1 MFLVKKISVVIVVL
15 ICFLACSQESF
26 IKLQKKAQ
34 EQENDG
40 SKRPSYVDSD
50 YEVFSETIFL
60 QNMVYQ
66 PIEERN
72 AFFQLTKDGDDS
84 FNPETS
90 VILLNEP
97 SDNNEKNPPL
107 YQNDPNNNANN
118 EKNPPLYQNDPNNN
132 ANNEKNPPLYQNDPN
147 NNANNEKSP
156 FLYKP
161 KRKAKNPKLIEYS
174 QQDFYPL
181 KNGDI
186 MMSKEGD
193 QWLIEIKSKALK
205 RFLKDQND
213 KDRQI
218 QTFTFNDT
226 KTQIAQF
233 KGKISSY
240 VYTTNDSDLS
250 LRPFYESFLLE
261 KKSDDLYMVDK
272 ALDAIEVSKCQM
284 VLKKHSTDKLDSQH
298 KAISIDLDFKK
309 ERFKSDTE
317 LFLECQS

>member
-1 MFLVKKISVVIVVL
+1 MFLVKKIGVVVVVL
-15 ICFLACSQESF
+15 IGFLACSQERF
-26 IKLQKKAQ
+26 IQLQKKAQ

-60 QNMVYQ
+60 QNMVHQ
-66 PIEERN
+66 PIKERD
-72 AFFQLTKDGDDS
+72 AFAQLTKNEDDS
-84 FNPETS
+84 FSPETS
-90 VILLNEP
+90 VILLDEP
-97 SDNNEKNPPL
+97 SDNDTKSPPL
-107 YQNDPNNNANN
+107 NQNESNNNTANN
-118 EKNPPLYQNDPNNN
+118 DTKN
-132 ANNEKNPPLYQNDPN
+132 
-147 NNANNEKSP
+147 P

-161 KRKAKNPKLIEYS
+161 KRKTKDPKLIEYS
-174 QQDFYPL
+174 QQNFYPL
-181 KNGDI
+181 KDGDI
-186 MMSKEGD
+186 VMSKEGD

-240 VYTTNDSDLS
+240 VYTTNNSNLS

-261 KKSDDLYMVDK
+261 KKSDDFYMIGAIGDK
-272 ALDAIEVSKCQM
+272 ALDAIEIQKCQM

-309 ERFKSDTE
+309 EHFKSDTE

>member
-1 MFLVKKISVVIVVL
+1 MFLVKKIGVVVVVL
-15 ICFLACSQESF
+15 IGFLACSQERF
-26 IKLQKKAQ
+26 IQLQKKAQ

-60 QNMVYQ
+60 QNMVHQ
-66 PIEERN
+66 PIKERD
-72 AFFQLTKDGDDS
+72 AFAQPTKDEDDS

-97 SDNNEKNPPL
+97 SDNDTKNPPL
-107 YQNDPNNNANN
+107 NQNESSNNTANN
-118 EKNPPLYQNDPNNN
+118 DIKN
-132 ANNEKNPPLYQNDPN
+132 
-147 NNANNEKSP
+147 P

-161 KRKAKNPKLIEYS
+161 KRKTKNPKLIEYS
-174 QQDFYPL
+174 QQNFYPL
-181 KNGDI
+181 KDGDI
-186 MMSKEGD
+186 VMSKEGD
-193 QWLIEIKSKALK
+193 QWLIEIKSKSLK

-240 VYTTNDSDLS
+240 VYTTNNSDLS

-261 KKSDDLYMVDK
+261 KKSDDFYMIGAIGDK
-272 ALDAIEVSKCQM
+272 ALDAIEIQKCQM

>member
-1 MFLVKKISVVIVVL
+1 MIL

-26 IKLQKKAQ
+26 IKMQKKAQ

-72 AFFQLTKDGDDS
+72 AFFQLTKDEDNS

-97 SDNNEKNPPL
+97 SDNDIKNPLSYP
-107 YQNDPNNNANN
+107 NDPNNN
-118 EKNPPLYQNDPNNN
+118 ED
-132 ANNEKNPPLYQNDPN
+132 
-147 NNANNEKSP
+147 NANNEKSP

-161 KRKAKNPKLIEYS
+161 KRKTKNPKLIEYS

-181 KNGDI
+181 KDGDI

-193 QWLIEIKSKALK
+193 QWLVEIKSKALK

-261 KKSDDLYMVDK
+261 KKSDDFYTIGAIGDK
-272 ALDAIEVSKCQM
+272 ALDAIEISKCQM

>member
-1 MFLVKKISVVIVVL
+1 MFLVKKIGVVIVVL
-15 ICFLACSQESF
+15 IGFLACSQERF
-26 IKLQKKAQ
+26 IQLQKKAQ

-60 QNMVYQ
+60 QNMVHQ
-66 PIEERN
+66 PMEERDSF
-72 AFFQLTKDGDDS
+72 AQLTKDEDDS

-118 EKNPPLYQNDPNNN
+118 EKNP
-132 ANNEKNPPLYQNDPN
+132 
-147 NNANNEKSP
+147 

-161 KRKAKNPKLIEYS
+161 KRKTKNPKLIEYS
-174 QQDFYPL
+174 QQNFYPL
-181 KNGDI
+181 KDGDI

-261 KKSDDLYMVDK
+261 KKSDDLYTIGAIGDK
-272 ALDAIEVSKCQM
+272 ALDAIEISKCQM

>member
-1 MFLVKKISVVIVVL
+1 MVL
-15 ICFLACSQESF
+15 IGFLACSQERF
-26 IKLQKKAQ
+26 IQLQKKAQ

-60 QNMVYQ
+60 QNMVHHPIKERDAFVQ
-66 PIEERN
+66 P
-72 AFFQLTKDGDDS
+72 TKNEDDS
-84 FNPETS
+84 FSPETS
-90 VILLNEP
+90 VILLDEP
-97 SDNNEKNPPL
+97 SDNDTKNPPL
-107 YQNDPNNNANN
+107 NQNESNNNTANN
-118 EKNPPLYQNDPNNN
+118 DTKN
-132 ANNEKNPPLYQNDPN
+132 
-147 NNANNEKSP
+147 P

-161 KRKAKNPKLIEYS
+161 KRKTKDPKLIEYS
-174 QQDFYPL
+174 QQNFYPL
-181 KNGDI
+181 KDGDI

-193 QWLIEIKSKALK
+193 QWLIEIKSKSLK

-240 VYTTNDSDLS
+240 VYTTNNSNLS
-250 LRPFYESFLLE
+250 LRPFYKSFLLE
-261 KKSDDLYMVDK
+261 KKSDDFYMIGAIGDK
-272 ALDAIEVSKCQM
+272 ALDAIEIHKCQM

>member
-1 MFLVKKISVVIVVL
+1 MVL
-15 ICFLACSQESF
+15 IGFLACSQERF
-26 IKLQKKAQ
+26 IQLQKKAQ

-60 QNMVYQ
+60 QNMVHQ
-66 PIEERN
+66 PIKERD
-72 AFFQLTKDGDDS
+72 AFVQPTKDEDDS

-90 VILLNEP
+90 VILLDEP
-97 SDNNEKNPPL
+97 SDNDTKNPPL
-107 YQNDPNNNANN
+107 NQNESNNNTANN
-118 EKNPPLYQNDPNNN
+118 DTKN
-132 ANNEKNPPLYQNDPN
+132 
-147 NNANNEKSP
+147 P

-161 KRKAKNPKLIEYS
+161 KRKTKDPKLIEYS
-174 QQDFYPL
+174 QQNFYPL
-181 KNGDI
+181 KDGDI
-186 MMSKEGD
+186 VMSKEGD

-240 VYTTNDSDLS
+240 VYTTNNSNLS

-261 KKSDDLYMVDK
+261 KKSDDFYMIGAIGDK
-272 ALDAIEVSKCQM
+272 ALDAIEIHKCQI

>member
-1 MFLVKKISVVIVVL
+1 MFLVKKIGVVIVVL
-15 ICFLACSQESF
+15 ICFLACSQERF

-66 PIEERN
+66 PMEERDSF
-72 AFFQLTKDGDDS
+72 AKLTKDEDNS

-97 SDNNEKNPPL
+97 SD
-107 YQNDPNNNANN
+107 
-118 EKNPPLYQNDPNNN
+118 
-132 ANNEKNPPLYQNDPN
+132 NNEKNPPLYQNDPN

-181 KNGDI
+181 KDGDI
-186 MMSKEGD
+186 VMSKEGD
-193 QWLIEIKSKALK
+193 QWLVEIKSKALK

-272 ALDAIEVSKCQM
+272 ALDAIEISKCQM

-317 LFLECQS
+317 LFLECLKES

>member
-1 MFLVKKISVVIVVL
+1 MFLVKKIGVVILVL
-15 ICFLACSQESF
+15 ICFLACSQERF

-66 PIEERN
+66 PIEEKDSF
-72 AFFQLTKDGDDS
+72 AQLTKDENDS

-97 SDNNEKNPPL
+97 SDNDTKNPPL
-107 YQNDPNNNANN
+107 YPNESHNNTNNANN
-118 EKNPPLYQNDPNNN
+118 DTKN
-132 ANNEKNPPLYQNDPN
+132 
-147 NNANNEKSP
+147 P

-186 MMSKEGD
+186 IMSKQGD

-261 KKSDDLYMVDK
+261 KKSDDLYMIGDK
-272 ALDAIEVSKCQM
+272 ALDTIEISKCQM

>member
-1 MFLVKKISVVIVVL
+1 MFLVKKIGVVIMILV
-15 ICFLACSQESF
+15 CFLACSQESF
-26 IKLQKKAQ
+26 IKMQKKAQ

-72 AFFQLTKDGDDS
+72 AFFQLTKDEDNS
-84 FNPETS
+84 FNPENS

-97 SDNNEKNPPL
+97 SDNNEKNPPS
-107 YQNDPNNNANN
+107 YPNDPNNN
-118 EKNPPLYQNDPNNN
+118 DNN
-132 ANNEKNPPLYQNDPN
+132 ANNSQKN
-147 NNANNEKSP
+147 P

-161 KRKAKNPKLIEYS
+161 KRKTKNPKLIEYS

-186 MMSKEGD
+186 IMSKEGD
-193 QWLIEIKSKALK
+193 QWLIEIQSKALK

-261 KKSDDLYMVDK
+261 KKSDNVYTIENK
-272 ALDAIEVSKCQM
+272 ALDTMEISKCQM

>member
-1 MFLVKKISVVIVVL
+1 MFLVKKIGVVVVVL
-15 ICFLACSQESF
+15 IGFLACSQERF
-26 IKLQKKAQ
+26 IQLQKKAQ

-60 QNMVYQ
+60 QNMVHQ
-66 PIEERN
+66 PIKERD
-72 AFFQLTKDGDDS
+72 AFAQLTNNEDDS

-90 VILLNEP
+90 VILLDEP
-97 SDNNEKNPPL
+97 SDNDTKNPPL
-107 YQNDPNNNANN
+107 NQNESNNNTASNDT
-118 EKNPPLYQNDPNNN
+118 KN
-132 ANNEKNPPLYQNDPN
+132 
-147 NNANNEKSP
+147 P

-161 KRKAKNPKLIEYS
+161 KRKTKDPKLIEYS
-174 QQDFYPL
+174 QQNFYPL
-181 KNGDI
+181 KDVDI

-193 QWLIEIKSKALK
+193 QWLIKIKSKALK
-205 RFLKDQND
+205 RFLKDQNN

-233 KGKISSY
+233 NGKISSY
-240 VYTTNDSDLS
+240 VYTTNNSDLS
-250 LRPFYESFLLE
+250 LRSFYESFLLE
-261 KKSDDLYMVDK
+261 KKSDDLYTIGDK
-272 ALDAIEVSKCQM
+272 ALDAIEIQKCQM

>member
-1 MFLVKKISVVIVVL
+1 MFLVKKISVVIMIL
-15 ICFLACSQESF
+15 ICFLACSQERF

-40 SKRPSYVDSD
+40 SQRPSYVDSD

-66 PIEERN
+66 PTEERN

-84 FNPETS
+84 FNHETS

-97 SDNNEKNPPL
+97 SDNDTKNPPL
-107 YQNDPNNNANN
+107 YQNESNTNTANN
-118 EKNPPLYQNDPNNN
+118 DT
-132 ANNEKNPPLYQNDPN
+132 
-147 NNANNEKSP
+147 KSP

-161 KRKAKNPKLIEYS
+161 KRKTKNPKLIEYS
-174 QQDFYPL
+174 QQNFYPL
-181 KNGDI
+181 KDGDI
-186 MMSKEGD
+186 MISKEGD
-193 QWLIEIKSKALK
+193 QWLVEIKSKALK

-240 VYTTNDSDLS
+240 VYTTNNSDLS

-261 KKSDDLYMVDK
+261 KKSDDLYTIGNK
-272 ALDAIEVSKCQM
+272 ALDAIEISKCQM

-317 LFLECQS
+317 LFLECLKES

>member
-1 MFLVKKISVVIVVL
+1 MFLVKKIGVVVVVL
-15 ICFLACSQESF
+15 IGFLACSQERF
-26 IKLQKKAQ
+26 IQLQKKAQ

-60 QNMVYQ
+60 QNMVHHPVHH
-66 PIEERN
+66 PIKERD
-72 AFFQLTKDGDDS
+72 AFAQLTKDEDDS

-90 VILLNEP
+90 VILLDEP
-97 SDNNEKNPPL
+97 SNNDTKNPPL
-107 YQNDPNNNANN
+107 NQNESNDNTASNDT
-118 EKNPPLYQNDPNNN
+118 KN
-132 ANNEKNPPLYQNDPN
+132 
-147 NNANNEKSP
+147 P

-161 KRKAKNPKLIEYS
+161 KRKTKDPKLIEYS
-174 QQDFYPL
+174 QQNFYPL
-181 KNGDI
+181 KDGDI
-186 MMSKEGD
+186 VMSKEGD

-240 VYTTNDSDLS
+240 VYTTNNSNLS

-261 KKSDDLYMVDK
+261 KKSDDFYMIGAIGDK
-272 ALDAIEVSKCQM
+272 ALDAIGIQKCQM

>member
-1 MFLVKKISVVIVVL
+1 MFLVKKISVVVVVL
-15 ICFLACSQESF
+15 IGFLACSQERF

-66 PIEERN
+66 PMEERN
-72 AFFQLTKDGDDS
+72 ALAQLTKDGDDS

-97 SDNNEKNPPL
+97 SDNDTKNPPL
-107 YQNDPNNNANN
+107 YPNDPNNNANN
-118 EKNPPLYQNDPNNN
+118 EKN
-132 ANNEKNPPLYQNDPN
+132 
-147 NNANNEKSP
+147 P

-181 KNGDI
+181 KDGDI
-186 MMSKEGD
+186 IMSKEGD

-261 KKSDDLYMVDK
+261 KKSDDLYTIGDK

>member
-1 MFLVKKISVVIVVL
+1 MFLVKKIGVVVVVL
-15 ICFLACSQESF
+15 IGFLACSQERF
-26 IKLQKKAQ
+26 IQLQKKAQ

-60 QNMVYQ
+60 KNMVHQ
-66 PIEERN
+66 PIEERD
-72 AFFQLTKDGDDS
+72 AFAQLTKDGDDS

-97 SDNNEKNPPL
+97 SDNDTKNPPL
-107 YQNDPNNNANN
+107 NQNESNNNTASNDT
-118 EKNPPLYQNDPNNN
+118 KN
-132 ANNEKNPPLYQNDPN
+132 
-147 NNANNEKSP
+147 P

-161 KRKAKNPKLIEYS
+161 KRKTKDPKLIEYS
-174 QQDFYPL
+174 QQNFYPL
-181 KNGDI
+181 KDGDI
-186 MMSKEGD
+186 VMSKKGD

-240 VYTTNDSDLS
+240 VYTTNNSNLS

-261 KKSDDLYMVDK
+261 KKSDDFYMIGAIGDK
-272 ALDAIEVSKCQM
+272 ALDAIEIHKCQM

>member
-1 MFLVKKISVVIVVL
+1 MFLVKKIGVVVVVL
-15 ICFLACSQESF
+15 IGFLACSQERF
-26 IKLQKKAQ
+26 IQLQKKAQ

-60 QNMVYQ
+60 QNMVHQ
-66 PIEERN
+66 PMKERN
-72 AFFQLTKDGDDS
+72 AFAQLTKDGDDS

-90 VILLNEP
+90 VILLDEP
-97 SDNNEKNPPL
+97 SDNDTKNPPL
-107 YQNDPNNNANN
+107 NQNESNNNTASNDT
-118 EKNPPLYQNDPNNN
+118 KN
-132 ANNEKNPPLYQNDPN
+132 
-147 NNANNEKSP
+147 P

-161 KRKAKNPKLIEYS
+161 KRKTKDPKLIEYS
-174 QQDFYPL
+174 QQNFYPL
-181 KNGDI
+181 KDGDI
-186 MMSKEGD
+186 MMSKKGD

-233 KGKISSY
+233 KGRISSY
-240 VYTTNDSDLS
+240 VYTTNNSNLS

-261 KKSDDLYMVDK
+261 KKSDDFYTIGAIGDK
-272 ALDAIEVSKCQM
+272 ALDAIEIQKCQM

>member
-1 MFLVKKISVVIVVL
+1 MIL

-66 PIEERN
+66 PTNERN
-72 AFFQLTKDGDDS
+72 AFFQLTKDEDNS

-97 SDNNEKNPPL
+97 SDNDTKNPPL
-107 YQNDPNNNANN
+107 YQNESNNNNANN
-118 EKNPPLYQNDPNNN
+118 DTKNPFP
-132 ANNEKNPPLYQNDPN
+132 
-147 NNANNEKSP
+147 
-156 FLYKP
+156 YK

-181 KNGDI
+181 KDGDI
-186 MMSKEGD
+186 IMSKEED

-261 KKSDDLYMVDK
+261 KKSDDFYTIGAIGDK
-272 ALDAIEVSKCQM
+272 ALDTIEVSKCQM

-317 LFLECQS
+317 LFLECLKES

>member
-1 MFLVKKISVVIVVL
+1 MFLVKKIGVVVVVL
-15 ICFLACSQESF
+15 IGFLACSQERF
-26 IKLQKKAQ
+26 IQLQKKAQ

-50 YEVFSETIFL
+50 HEVFSETIFL
-60 QNMVYQ
+60 QNMVHQ
-66 PIEERN
+66 PIKERD
-72 AFFQLTKDGDDS
+72 AFAQLTKDGDDS

-97 SDNNEKNPPL
+97 SDSDTKN
-107 YQNDPNNNANN
+107 
-118 EKNPPLYQNDPNNN
+118 
-132 ANNEKNPPLYQNDPN
+132 
-147 NNANNEKSP
+147 P

-161 KRKAKNPKLIEYS
+161 KRKTKDPKLIEYS
-174 QQDFYPL
+174 QQNFYPL
-181 KNGDI
+181 KDGDI

-240 VYTTNDSDLS
+240 VYTTNNSNLS

-261 KKSDDLYMVDK
+261 KKSDDLYTIGAIGDK
-272 ALDAIEVSKCQM
+272 ALDAIEIQKCQM

>member
-1 MFLVKKISVVIVVL
+1 MFLVKKIGVVVVVL
-15 ICFLACSQESF
+15 IGFLACSQERF
-26 IKLQKKAQ
+26 IQLQKKAQ

-60 QNMVYQ
+60 QNMVHQ
-66 PIEERN
+66 PIKERD
-72 AFFQLTKDGDDS
+72 AFAQLTKDEDDS

-90 VILLNEP
+90 VILLDEP
-97 SDNNEKNPPL
+97 SDNDTKNPPL
-107 YQNDPNNNANN
+107 NQNESSNNTASNDA
-118 EKNPPLYQNDPNNN
+118 KN
-132 ANNEKNPPLYQNDPN
+132 
-147 NNANNEKSP
+147 P

-161 KRKAKNPKLIEYS
+161 KRKTKDPKLIEYS
-174 QQDFYPL
+174 QQNFYPL
-181 KNGDI
+181 KDGDI
-186 MMSKEGD
+186 VMSKEGD

-240 VYTTNDSDLS
+240 VYTTNNSDLS

-261 KKSDDLYMVDK
+261 KKSDDFYMIGAIGDK
-272 ALDAIEVSKCQM
+272 ALDAIEIQKCQM

>member
-1 MFLVKKISVVIVVL
+1 MFLVKKIGVVIMILV
-15 ICFLACSQESF
+15 CFLACSQESF

-50 YEVFSETIFL
+50 HEVFSETIFL

-72 AFFQLTKDGDDS
+72 AFFQLTKDEDNS

-97 SDNNEKNPPL
+97 SDNNEKNPLSYP
-107 YQNDPNNNANN
+107 NDPHNNDDNANN
-118 EKNPPLYQNDPNNN
+118 DTKN
-132 ANNEKNPPLYQNDPN
+132 
-147 NNANNEKSP
+147 P

-161 KRKAKNPKLIEYS
+161 KRKTKNPKLIEYS

-193 QWLIEIKSKALK
+193 QWLIEIQSKALK

-240 VYTTNDSDLS
+240 VYTTNNSGLS

-261 KKSDDLYMVDK
+261 KKSDNVYTIENK
-272 ALDAIEVSKCQM
+272 ALDTMEISKCQM

-317 LFLECQS
+317 LFLECLKES

>member
-1 MFLVKKISVVIVVL
+1 M
-15 ICFLACSQESF
+15 
-26 IKLQKKAQ
+26 QKKAQ

-72 AFFQLTKDGDDS
+72 AFFQLTKDEDNS
-84 FNPETS
+84 FNPENS

-97 SDNNEKNPPL
+97 SDNSETLYPNESHNNTNNTNNDTKN
-107 YQNDPNNNANN
+107 
-118 EKNPPLYQNDPNNN
+118 
-132 ANNEKNPPLYQNDPN
+132 
-147 NNANNEKSP
+147 P

-161 KRKAKNPKLIEYS
+161 KRKTKNPKLIEYS

-186 MMSKEGD
+186 IMSKEGD
-193 QWLIEIKSKALK
+193 QWLIKIQSKALK

-240 VYTTNDSDLS
+240 VYTTNNSDLS

-261 KKSDDLYMVDK
+261 KKSDNVYTIENK
-272 ALDAIEVSKCQM
+272 ALDTMEISKCQM

>member
-1 MFLVKKISVVIVVL
+1 MIL
-15 ICFLACSQESF
+15 ICFLACSQERF

-40 SKRPSYVDSD
+40 SQRPSYVDSD
-50 YEVFSETIFL
+50 HEVFSETIFL

-72 AFFQLTKDGDDS
+72 AFFQLTKDEDNS

-97 SDNNEKNPPL
+97 SDNDTKNPPL
-107 YQNDPNNNANN
+107 YQNESNNNTANN
-118 EKNPPLYQNDPNNN
+118 DT
-132 ANNEKNPPLYQNDPN
+132 
-147 NNANNEKSP
+147 KSP

-161 KRKAKNPKLIEYS
+161 KRKTKNPKLIEYS
-174 QQDFYPL
+174 QQNFYPL
-181 KNGDI
+181 KDGDI

-193 QWLIEIKSKALK
+193 QWSIEIKSKALK

-261 KKSDDLYMVDK
+261 KKSDDFYTIGAIGDK
-272 ALDAIEVSKCQM
+272 ALDAIKISKCQM

>member
-1 MFLVKKISVVIVVL
+1 MFLVKKIGVVVVVL
-15 ICFLACSQESF
+15 IGFLACSQERF
-26 IKLQKKAQ
+26 IPVAKKAQ

-60 QNMVYQ
+60 QNMVHQ
-66 PIEERN
+66 PIKERD
-72 AFFQLTKDGDDS
+72 AFAQLTKDEDDS

-97 SDNNEKNPPL
+97 SDNDTKNPPL
-107 YQNDPNNNANN
+107 NQNESNNSAANN
-118 EKNPPLYQNDPNNN
+118 DTKN
-132 ANNEKNPPLYQNDPN
+132 
-147 NNANNEKSP
+147 P

-161 KRKAKNPKLIEYS
+161 KRKTKDPKLIEYS
-174 QQDFYPL
+174 QQNFYPL
-181 KNGDI
+181 KDGDI

-193 QWLIEIKSKALK
+193 QWLIKIKSKALK

-240 VYTTNDSDLS
+240 VYTTNNSDLS

-261 KKSDDLYMVDK
+261 KKSDDLYTIGAIGDK
-272 ALDAIEVSKCQM
+272 ALDAIEIQKCQM

>member
-1 MFLVKKISVVIVVL
+1 MIL
-15 ICFLACSQESF
+15 ICFLACSQERF

-40 SKRPSYVDSD
+40 SQRPSYVDSD

-72 AFFQLTKDGDDS
+72 AFFQLTKDEDNS

-97 SDNNEKNPPL
+97 SDNDTKNPPL
-107 YQNDPNNNANN
+107 YPNESHNNTNNANN
-118 EKNPPLYQNDPNNN
+118 DT
-132 ANNEKNPPLYQNDPN
+132 
-147 NNANNEKSP
+147 KSP

-193 QWLIEIKSKALK
+193 QWLVEIKSKALK

-261 KKSDDLYMVDK
+261 KKSDNVYTIVDK
-272 ALDAIEVSKCQM
+272 ALDTIEISKCQM

>member
-1 MFLVKKISVVIVVL
+1 MILV
-15 ICFLACSQESF
+15 CFLACSQESF

-72 AFFQLTKDGDDS
+72 AFFQLTKDEDDS
-84 FNPETS
+84 FNPENS

-97 SDNNEKNPPL
+97 SDNSETLYPNESHN
-107 YQNDPNNNANN
+107 NTNNANN
-118 EKNPPLYQNDPNNN
+118 DVKN
-132 ANNEKNPPLYQNDPN
+132 
-147 NNANNEKSP
+147 P

-161 KRKAKNPKLIEYS
+161 KRKTKNPKLIEYS

-186 MMSKEGD
+186 IMSKEGD
-193 QWLIEIKSKALK
+193 QWLIEIQSKALK

-261 KKSDDLYMVDK
+261 KKSDNVYTIENK

-317 LFLECQS
+317 LFLECLKES

>member
-1 MFLVKKISVVIVVL
+1 MIL
-15 ICFLACSQESF
+15 ICFLACSQERF

-50 YEVFSETIFL
+50 HEVFSETIFL
-60 QNMVYQ
+60 KNMVYQ
-66 PIEERN
+66 PTNERN
-72 AFFQLTKDGDDS
+72 AFFQLTKDGNDSFDPS

-107 YQNDPNNNANN
+107 NQNESNTNTANN
-118 EKNPPLYQNDPNNN
+118 DTKN
-132 ANNEKNPPLYQNDPN
+132 
-147 NNANNEKSP
+147 P
-156 FLYKP
+156 FLYK
-161 KRKAKNPKLIEYS
+161 KRKTKNPKLIEYS

-186 MMSKEGD
+186 IMSKEGD

-272 ALDAIEVSKCQM
+272 ALDAIEISKCQM

>member
-1 MFLVKKISVVIVVL
+1 MVL
-15 ICFLACSQESF
+15 IGFLACSQERF
-26 IKLQKKAQ
+26 IQLQKKAQ

-60 QNMVYQ
+60 QNMVHQ
-66 PIEERN
+66 PMEKRDSF
-72 AFFQLTKDGDDS
+72 AQLTNNEDDS

-97 SDNNEKNPPL
+97 SDNDTKNPPL
-107 YQNDPNNNANN
+107 NQNESNNNTANN
-118 EKNPPLYQNDPNNN
+118 DTKN
-132 ANNEKNPPLYQNDPN
+132 
-147 NNANNEKSP
+147 P

-161 KRKAKNPKLIEYS
+161 KRKTKDPKLIEYS
-174 QQDFYPL
+174 QQNFYPL
-181 KNGDI
+181 KDGDI

-193 QWLIEIKSKALK
+193 QWLIEIKSKSLK
-205 RFLKDQND
+205 RFLKDQNN

-240 VYTTNDSDLS
+240 VYTTNNSNLS

-261 KKSDDLYMVDK
+261 KKSDDFYTIGAIGDK
-272 ALDAIEVSKCQM
+272 ALDAIEIQKCQM

>member
-1 MFLVKKISVVIVVL
+1 MFLVKKIGVVIMIL
-15 ICFLACSQESF
+15 ICFLACSQERF

-40 SKRPSYVDSD
+40 SQRPSYVDSD

-72 AFFQLTKDGDDS
+72 AFFQLTKDEDNS

-107 YQNDPNNNANN
+107 YPNDPNNNANN
-118 EKNPPLYQNDPNNN
+118 EKNP
-132 ANNEKNPPLYQNDPN
+132 
-147 NNANNEKSP
+147 

-161 KRKAKNPKLIEYS
+161 KRKTKNPKLIEYS
-174 QQDFYPL
+174 QQNFYPL
-181 KNGDI
+181 KDGDI
-186 MMSKEGD
+186 IMSKEGD

-261 KKSDDLYMVDK
+261 KKSDDLYTIGDK
-272 ALDAIEVSKCQM
+272 ALDAIEISKCQM

>member
-1 MFLVKKISVVIVVL
+1 MFLVKKIGVVVVVL
-15 ICFLACSQESF
+15 IGFLACSQERF
-26 IKLQKKAQ
+26 IQLQKKAQ

-60 QNMVYQ
+60 QNMVHQ
-66 PIEERN
+66 PIKERD
-72 AFFQLTKDGDDS
+72 AFAQLTKDGDDS
-84 FNPETS
+84 FNPKTS
-90 VILLNEP
+90 VILLDEP
-97 SDNNEKNPPL
+97 NDNDTKN
-107 YQNDPNNNANN
+107 
-118 EKNPPLYQNDPNNN
+118 
-132 ANNEKNPPLYQNDPN
+132 
-147 NNANNEKSP
+147 P

-161 KRKAKNPKLIEYS
+161 KRKTKNPKLIEYS
-174 QQDFYPL
+174 QQNFYPL
-181 KNGDI
+181 KDGDI
-186 MMSKEGD
+186 VMSKEGD

-240 VYTTNDSDLS
+240 VYTTNNSNLS

-261 KKSDDLYMVDK
+261 KKSDDFYMIGAIGDK
-272 ALDAIEVSKCQM
+272 ALDAIEIQKCQM

>member
-1 MFLVKKISVVIVVL
+1 M
-15 ICFLACSQESF
+15 
-26 IKLQKKAQ
+26 QKKAQ

-60 QNMVYQ
+60 KNMVYQ
-66 PIEERN
+66 PTEERDSF
-72 AFFQLTKDGDDS
+72 AQLTKDEDDSFDPS

-97 SDNNEKNPPL
+97 SDNDTKNPL
-107 YQNDPNNNANN
+107 SYQNETNNNTANN
-118 EKNPPLYQNDPNNN
+118 DAKN
-132 ANNEKNPPLYQNDPN
+132 
-147 NNANNEKSP
+147 P

-161 KRKAKNPKLIEYS
+161 KRKTKNPKLIEYS
-174 QQDFYPL
+174 QQNFYPL
-181 KNGDI
+181 KDGDI

-205 RFLKDQND
+205 RFLKDQNN

-261 KKSDDLYMVDK
+261 KKSDDLYTIGDK
-272 ALDAIEVSKCQM
+272 ALDAIEISKCQM

>member
-1 MFLVKKISVVIVVL
+1 MFLVKKIGVVIMILV
-15 ICFLACSQESF
+15 CFLACSQESF

-72 AFFQLTKDGDDS
+72 AFFQLTKDEDDS
-84 FNPETS
+84 FNPENS

-97 SDNNEKNPPL
+97 SDNSETLYPNESHN
-107 YQNDPNNNANN
+107 NTNNANN
-118 EKNPPLYQNDPNNN
+118 DVKN
-132 ANNEKNPPLYQNDPN
+132 
-147 NNANNEKSP
+147 P

-161 KRKAKNPKLIEYS
+161 KRKTKNPKLIEYS

-186 MMSKEGD
+186 IMSKEGD
-193 QWLIEIKSKALK
+193 QWLIEIQSKALK

-261 KKSDDLYMVDK
+261 KKSDNVYTIENK

-309 ERFKSDTE
+309 EHFKSDTE
-317 LFLECQS
+317 LFLECLKES

>member
-1 MFLVKKISVVIVVL
+1 MFLVKKIGVVVVVL
-15 ICFLACSQESF
+15 IGFLACSQERF
-26 IKLQKKAQ
+26 IQLQKKAQ

-60 QNMVYQ
+60 QNMVHQ
-66 PIEERN
+66 PIKERD
-72 AFFQLTKDGDDS
+72 AFAQLTNNEDDS

-97 SDNNEKNPPL
+97 SDNDTKNPPL
-107 YQNDPNNNANN
+107 NQNESNNNTANN
-118 EKNPPLYQNDPNNN
+118 DTKN
-132 ANNEKNPPLYQNDPN
+132 
-147 NNANNEKSP
+147 P

-161 KRKAKNPKLIEYS
+161 KRKTKDPKLIEYS
-174 QQDFYPL
+174 QQNFYPL
-181 KNGDI
+181 KDGDI
-186 MMSKEGD
+186 IMSKEGD

-240 VYTTNDSDLS
+240 VYTTNNSNLS

-261 KKSDDLYMVDK
+261 KKSDDLYTIGDK
-272 ALDAIEVSKCQM
+272 ALDAIEIQKCQM

>member
-1 MFLVKKISVVIVVL
+1 MFLVKKIGVVVVVL
-15 ICFLACSQESF
+15 ICFLACSQERF

-60 QNMVYQ
+60 KNMVYQ
-66 PIEERN
+66 PIETIEERDSF
-72 AFFQLTKDGDDS
+72 AQLTKDENDS

-97 SDNNEKNPPL
+97 SDNDTKNPPL
-107 YQNDPNNNANN
+107 NQNESHNNTANN
-118 EKNPPLYQNDPNNN
+118 DTKN
-132 ANNEKNPPLYQNDPN
+132 
-147 NNANNEKSP
+147 P

-161 KRKAKNPKLIEYS
+161 KRKTKNPKLIEYS
-174 QQDFYPL
+174 QQNFYPL

-240 VYTTNDSDLS
+240 VYTTNNSDLS

-261 KKSDDLYMVDK
+261 KKSDDFYTIGAIGDK
-272 ALDAIEVSKCQM
+272 ALDAIEISKCQM

>member
-1 MFLVKKISVVIVVL
+1 MFLVKKISVVIMILV
-15 ICFLACSQESF
+15 CFLACSQERF

-50 YEVFSETIFL
+50 HEVFSETIFL

-66 PIEERN
+66 PMEERDSF
-72 AFFQLTKDGDDS
+72 AQLTKDENDS

-97 SDNNEKNPPL
+97 SDNDTKNPL
-107 YQNDPNNNANN
+107 LNQNESNTNTANN
-118 EKNPPLYQNDPNNN
+118 DTKN
-132 ANNEKNPPLYQNDPN
+132 
-147 NNANNEKSP
+147 P

-161 KRKAKNPKLIEYS
+161 KRKTKNPKLIEYS
-174 QQDFYPL
+174 QQNFYPL
-181 KNGDI
+181 KDGDI
-186 MMSKEGD
+186 VMSKEGD

-261 KKSDDLYMVDK
+261 KKSDDLYTIGDK
-272 ALDAIEVSKCQM
+272 ALDTIEVSKCQM

>member
-1 MFLVKKISVVIVVL
+1 MFLVKKISVVIMIL

-60 QNMVYQ
+60 QNMVHQ
-66 PIEERN
+66 PIKERD
-72 AFFQLTKDGDDS
+72 AFAQLTKDEDDS

-97 SDNNEKNPPL
+97 SDN
-107 YQNDPNNNANN
+107 DT
-118 EKNPPLYQNDPNNN
+118 
-132 ANNEKNPPLYQNDPN
+132 KNPPLYQNDPN

-161 KRKAKNPKLIEYS
+161 KRKTKNPKLIEYS
-174 QQDFYPL
+174 QQNFYPL
-181 KNGDI
+181 KDGDI
-186 MMSKEGD
+186 IMSKEGD
-193 QWLIEIKSKALK
+193 QWLVEIKSKALK
-205 RFLKDQND
+205 RFLKDQNN

-261 KKSDDLYMVDK
+261 KKSDDFYTIGAIGDK
-272 ALDAIEVSKCQM
+272 ALNTIEISKCQM

>member
-1 MFLVKKISVVIVVL
+1 MFLVKKIGVVVVVL
-15 ICFLACSQESF
+15 IGFLACSQERF
-26 IKLQKKAQ
+26 IQLQKKAQ

-60 QNMVYQ
+60 QNMVHQ
-66 PIEERN
+66 PIKERD
-72 AFFQLTKDGDDS
+72 AFAQLTKNEDDS

-97 SDNNEKNPPL
+97 SDNDTKNPPL
-107 YQNDPNNNANN
+107 NQNESNNNAASNDA
-118 EKNPPLYQNDPNNN
+118 KN
-132 ANNEKNPPLYQNDPN
+132 
-147 NNANNEKSP
+147 P

-161 KRKAKNPKLIEYS
+161 KRKTKDPKLIEYS
-174 QQDFYPL
+174 QQNFYPL
-181 KNGDI
+181 KDGDI

-240 VYTTNDSDLS
+240 VYTTNNSDLS

-261 KKSDDLYMVDK
+261 KKSDDFYMIGAHK
-272 ALDAIEVSKCQM
+272 ALDAIEIQKCQM

>member
-1 MFLVKKISVVIVVL
+1 MFLVKKIGVVVVVL
-15 ICFLACSQESF
+15 IGFLACSQERF
-26 IKLQKKAQ
+26 IQLQKKAQ

-66 PIEERN
+66 PIKERD
-72 AFFQLTKDGDDS
+72 AFAQLTKDEDDS

-97 SDNNEKNPPL
+97 NDNDAKNPPL
-107 YQNDPNNNANN
+107 NQNESNTNTANN
-118 EKNPPLYQNDPNNN
+118 DVKN
-132 ANNEKNPPLYQNDPN
+132 
-147 NNANNEKSP
+147 P

-161 KRKAKNPKLIEYS
+161 KRKTKDPKLIEYS
-174 QQDFYPL
+174 QQNFYPL
-181 KNGDI
+181 KDGDI
-186 MMSKEGD
+186 VMSKEGD

-240 VYTTNDSDLS
+240 VYTTNNSNLS

-261 KKSDDLYMVDK
+261 KKSDDFYMIGAIGDK
-272 ALDAIEVSKCQM
+272 ALDAIEIHKCQM

>member
-1 MFLVKKISVVIVVL
+1 MFLVKKIGVVVVVL
-15 ICFLACSQESF
+15 IGFLACSQERF
-26 IKLQKKAQ
+26 IQLQKKAQ

-60 QNMVYQ
+60 QNMVHQ
-66 PIEERN
+66 PIKERD
-72 AFFQLTKDGDDS
+72 AFIQPTKDGDDS
-84 FNPETS
+84 FSPETS

-97 SDNNEKNPPL
+97 SDNDTKN
-107 YQNDPNNNANN
+107 
-118 EKNPPLYQNDPNNN
+118 
-132 ANNEKNPPLYQNDPN
+132 
-147 NNANNEKSP
+147 P

-161 KRKAKNPKLIEYS
+161 KRKTKDPKLIEYS
-174 QQDFYPL
+174 QQNFYPL
-181 KNGDI
+181 KDGDI
-186 MMSKEGD
+186 VMSKEGN

-233 KGKISSY
+233 KGKIYSY
-240 VYTTNDSDLS
+240 VYTTNNSNLS
-250 LRPFYESFLLE
+250 LRSFYKSFLLE
-261 KKSDDLYMVDK
+261 KKSDDFYMIGAIGDK
-272 ALDAIEVSKCQM
+272 ALDAIEIQKCQM

>member
-1 MFLVKKISVVIVVL
+1 MFLVKKIGVVIMILV
-15 ICFLACSQESF
+15 CFLACSQESF
-26 IKLQKKAQ
+26 IKMQKKAQ

-72 AFFQLTKDGDDS
+72 AFFQLTKDEDNS

-97 SDNNEKNPPL
+97 SDNSEKNPPL
-107 YQNDPNNNANN
+107 YPNESDNNTNNANN
-118 EKNPPLYQNDPNNN
+118 DTKN
-132 ANNEKNPPLYQNDPN
+132 
-147 NNANNEKSP
+147 P

-161 KRKAKNPKLIEYS
+161 KRKTKNPKLIEYS

-181 KNGDI
+181 KNGDVI
-186 MMSKEGD
+186 MSKEGD
-193 QWLIEIKSKALK
+193 QWLIEIQSKALK

-240 VYTTNDSDLS
+240 VYTTNDSGLS

-261 KKSDDLYMVDK
+261 KKSDNVYTIENK
-272 ALDAIEVSKCQM
+272 ALDTIEISKCQM

-317 LFLECQS
+317 LFLECLKES

>member
-1 MFLVKKISVVIVVL
+1 MFLVKKIGVVVVVL
-15 ICFLACSQESF
+15 MCFLACSQERF

-72 AFFQLTKDGDDS
+72 AFFQLTNDEDNDPK
-84 FNPETS
+84 ETS

-97 SDNNEKNPPL
+97 SDNDTKNPPL

-118 EKNPPLYQNDPNNN
+118 K
-132 ANNEKNPPLYQNDPN
+132 
-147 NNANNEKSP
+147 KSP

-161 KRKAKNPKLIEYS
+161 KRKTKNPKLIEYS
-174 QQDFYPL
+174 QQNFYPL

-186 MMSKEGD
+186 IISKEGD
-193 QWLIEIKSKALK
+193 QWLVEIKSKALK

-272 ALDAIEVSKCQM
+272 ALDAIEISKCQM

>member
-1 MFLVKKISVVIVVL
+1 MVL
-15 ICFLACSQESF
+15 IGFLACSQERF
-26 IKLQKKAQ
+26 IQLQKKAQ

-60 QNMVYQ
+60 QNMVHQ
-66 PIEERN
+66 PIKERD
-72 AFFQLTKDGDDS
+72 AFAQLAKDEDDF

-97 SDNNEKNPPL
+97 SDNDTKNPPL
-107 YQNDPNNNANN
+107 NQNESNNNTASNDT
-118 EKNPPLYQNDPNNN
+118 KN
-132 ANNEKNPPLYQNDPN
+132 
-147 NNANNEKSP
+147 P

-161 KRKAKNPKLIEYS
+161 KRKTKDPKLIEYS
-174 QQDFYPL
+174 QQNFYPL
-181 KNGDI
+181 KDGDI
-186 MMSKEGD
+186 TMSKEGD
-193 QWLIEIKSKALK
+193 QWLIKIKSKALK

-240 VYTTNDSDLS
+240 VYTTNNSDLS

-261 KKSDDLYMVDK
+261 KKSDDFYMIGAIGDK
-272 ALDAIEVSKCQM
+272 ALDAIEIHKCQM